1 MVTPL
6 VELPSVLCD
15 VVEILEGAVRV
26 VTWSLAP
33 VSGQRTGSRR
43 ARSVV
48 LK

>member
-26 VTWSLAP
+26 VTGTGQG
-33 VSGQRTGSRR
+33 GQRTGRRR